1 MTTDDA
7 QVFTSSH
14 QAACGRPDPGR
25 RARQRLAR
33 GVGRRAVTRSWPQ
46 RASSETS
53 TPHACTPIW
62 QCLRQSAGGISFRR
76 QAPKS
81 SLEGVSAVA
90 ALAQSALSRSSSDRR
105 EMRSIAWTRPPSQP
119 RQPLMAAEAA
129 STTTTASSRRRSCR
143 RPCRRPWPTTS
154 RRRSPRR
161 PPQLHPTRRRARA
174 LSRRRSA
181 PRARRRSHAGD
192 PSCGRGARRPAG
204 ARGRGWESE
213 ARRVSRLVARQEVPY
228 PLAGYEEEKAL
239 TGRARTSRP

>member
-1 MTTDDA
+1 MHA
-7 QVFTSSH
+7 HPSGCVS
-14 QAACGRPDPGR
+14 G
-25 RARQRLAR
+25 RARAIYYY
-33 GVGRRAVTRSWPQ
+33 GGR
-46 RASSETS
+46 
-53 TPHACTPIW
+53 
-62 QCLRQSAGGISFRR
+62 
-76 QAPKS
+76 APKS
-81 SLEGVSAVA
+81 SLEGVSAGA
-90 ALAQSALSRSSSDRR
+90 ALAQSALSRSSGDRR
-105 EMRSIAWTRPPSQP
+105 EMRSIAWTRPSSQP